1 MSAETAG
8 SGSHSEPRDRP
19 LEPLLNPGRVGGL
32 GDVFR
37 RRYLLKLLV
46 SKELKVRY
54 SGSSVGLAWSY
65 VQPAVRFAMY
75 YWIIGLL
82 LTHKLENRALHIFS
96 GMVVVSFL
104 SNAFSAGCRAVVK
117 NGSLVKKINMPR
129 ETFPV
134 ASILVSAYH
143 MIPMYVIMIT
153 ACLAIG
159 WHPDLLGA
167 LAAVMALALVLIW
180 GLGVALLLSAWN
192 VFFRDTQNVV
202 DVIQTLI
209 TWTVPMIYPFGIVM
223 EKLEASHQFIY
234 QAYLANPLCIAVLLN
249 NRAFW
254 TTTAADPRQTAIE
267 ELPPHLFERGAIT
280 IVAGL
285 LFVWL
290 AQIVFTRLEG
300 RFAEKL

>member
-1 MSAETAG
+1 MTATTG
-8 SGSHSEPRDRP
+8 TPPQSEPRDRP
-19 LEPLLNPGRVGGL
+19 LLPLLNPGRVGGL

-37 RRYLLKLLV
+37 RYYLLKLLV
-46 SKELKVRY
+46 KKELKVRY
-54 SGSSVGLAWSY
+54 SGSAVGLAWSY

-75 YWIIGLL
+75 YWVIGLL
-82 LTHKLENRALHIFS
+82 LNHKLENRALHIFS

-104 SNAFSAGCRAVVK
+104 SNAFSAGCRSVVK

-143 MIPMYVIMIT
+143 MIPMYVIMII

-159 WHPDLLGA
+159 WHPDLMGA
-167 LAAVMALALVLIW
+167 LAAVMALAVVLIW

-209 TWTVPMIYPFGIVM
+209 TWTVPMIYPFVIVM

-234 QAYLANPLCIAVLLN
+234 QTYLANPLCIAVLLN

-254 TTTAADPRQTAIE
+254 TTASDHPKQAAIQ

-290 AQIVFTRLEG
+290 AQLVFTRLEG